1 MKIAV
6 LKERRFGETRVATT
20 PDTVKKLV
28 GLKHVVAIESGAGLT
43 AGVRDEDYVA
53 AGASVGSAAD
63 ALTGADIVFKVRAP
77 DAAELATYPKGAA
90 LAGLLEPY
98 AAKAEAAGL
107 CGGRRTSRRDG
118 IRATHHTRAIDGRA
132 VEPGEPCGLSRRYR
146 RRADLWSRLADD
158 DDGGGYGRGGESV
171 R

>member
-98 AAKAEAAGL
+98 AAKAEAAAYAAAGVTAVAMEFMP
-107 CGGRRTSRRDG
+107 R
-118 IRATHHTRAIDGRA
+118 ITRAQVMDVLSSQANLAGYQAVIDAAARSMVA
-132 VEPGEPCGLSRRYR
+132 PCR
-146 RRADLWSRLADD
+146 
-158 DDGGGYGRGGESV
+158 
-171 R
+171 

>member
-28 GLKHVVAIESGAGLT
+28 GLKHAVAVESGAGLS
-43 AGVRDEDYVA
+43 AGVRDEDFVA
-53 AGASVGSAAD
+53 AGATVGSAAD
-63 ALTGADIVFKVRAP
+63 ALKGADIVFKVRAP

-98 AAKAEAAGL
+98 AAKA
-107 CGGRRTSRRDG
+107 
-118 IRATHHTRAIDGRA
+118 
-132 VEPGEPCGLSRRYR
+132 
-146 RRADLWSRLADD
+146 
-158 DDGGGYGRGGESV
+158 
-171 R
+171 